1 MSLTKEASVAL
12 PSRPDPA
19 EKLIEGDA
27 VPWRINETAVVPST
41 KVADTLRGT
50 AIPCVPGDV
59 IPVDDIRS
67 RALHLTARCSHAMLR
82 ATDEQALL
90 AEICRLA
97 VEAGGYT
104 VAWAGTVHPERGGN
118 VIPTAWSSGAER
130 YIAQIRTGEFGP
142 TGCPAAE
149 AIREQRTII
158 YEGCDKNHLDPRE
171 TRNVPPFVRCI
182 ALPLICQGEC
192 IGGLAIC
199 GSTESRPNDNE
210 IILLEEMATDL
221 AFAIWMLRLRKEH
234 EEAKQRL
241 DHLTHHDQLTG
252 VWNRFH
258 LRSLF
263 PDLTRAATWADKQL
277 PMLLL
282 DIDNFRTINDAW
294 GHDCGDRLLVEAASR
309 LTQYVGD
316 QGIVCRHGGDEFA
329 VILHSLDAGLGLN
342 RFIKGMVAIFD
353 EPFDAENCP
362 VEVTA
367 SIGIACYPAHAET
380 LRNLTRAA
388 DAALQQIKESGKNGH
403 HVFNAS
409 MLSEAEAQ
417 RTLRAQLR
425 QAIRNEEFVLYYQP
439 KYDVQQKKIVSVEA
453 LIRWRHPERG
463 LVGPGSF
470 IPIAEKTGLIVPIGE
485 WVLKTAC
492 KQLAAWKHMGLPLQ
506 TVAVNV
512 SAVQLRRGNLPQ
524 TVSGALRGTGLRAT
538 NIELELTESMFLGE
552 TEPVFRALRGL
563 RALGVKLSLD
573 DFGTGYSSLSYL
585 KSLRIDRLKI
595 DQSFIRDIPGCSDAE
610 AIVKAIVQL
619 SRNLNLAVT
628 AEGVETLE
636 QRQVLE
642 QLECDEIQGY
652 LIGRPVPA
660 EELTSLLAPP
670 PAMRRG
676 P

>member
-12 PSRPDPA
+12 SSRSDPA
-19 EKLIEGDA
+19 EKLIEVDT
-27 VPWRINETAVVPST
+27 VLWRFGETSVALPT
-41 KVADTLRGT
+41 KVSDTSNEIN
-50 AIPCVPGDV
+50 APPGPSDV
-59 IPVDDIRS
+59 ILSDNSLS
-67 RALHLTARCSHAMLR
+67 RALHLTARCGQAMLR

-90 AEICRLA
+90 AEICRL
-97 VEAGGYT
+97 VVNVGGYAL
-104 VAWAGTVHPERGGN
+104 AWAGIVQPERGGS
-118 VIPTAWSSGAER
+118 VIPLAWSGSTER
-130 YIAQIRTGEFGP
+130 HIAWLQTDEFGP
-142 TGCPAAE
+142 SGCLATE
-149 AIREQRTII
+149 AIRERRTII
-158 YEGCDKNHLDPRE
+158 YESPERKQAIPRGA
-171 TRNVPPFVRCI
+171 RNTPLFGRRI
-182 ALPLICQGEC
+182 GLPLLFQDEC

-199 GSTESRPNDNE
+199 SSTESSPDDGQ
-210 IILLEEMATDL
+210 IKLLEEMTTDL
-221 AFAIWMLRLRKEH
+221 AYAIWMLRLRKEH
-234 EEAKQRL
+234 EAAKQRL
-241 DHLTHHDQLTG
+241 DHLAHHDQLTG

-263 PDLTRAATWADKQL
+263 PDLTKQAAWADKQL

-294 GHDCGDRLLVEAASR
+294 GHDSGDRLLVEAASR

-342 RFIKGMVAIFD
+342 RFIKGMIAIFD

-362 VEVTA
+362 IEITA
-367 SIGIACYPAHAET
+367 SIGVACYPAHAET

-388 DAALQQIKESGKNGH
+388 DAALQQVKESGKNGY
-403 HVFNAS
+403 HVFNSS

-453 LIRWRHPERG
+453 LIRWQHPERG

-492 KQLAAWKHMGLPLQ
+492 KQLAAWRQMGLPLQ

-524 TVSGALRGTGLRAT
+524 TVSGALQGTGLRAA
-538 NIELELTESMFLGE
+538 NVELELTESTFLGE
-552 TEPVFRALRGL
+552 AEPVFRALRGL

-660 EELTSLLAPP
+660 EELTNLLAPP
-670 PAMRRG
+670 PER
-676 P
+676 

>member
-1 MSLTKEASVAL
+1 MTRTGDSCDLDIASASDAIQPDHAL
-12 PSRPDPA
+12 
-19 EKLIEGDA
+19 
-27 VPWRINETAVVPST
+27 
-41 KVADTLRGT
+41 
-50 AIPCVPGDV
+50 
-59 IPVDDIRS
+59 S
-67 RALHLTARCSHAMLR
+67 RALRLTASCGHAMLR
-82 ATDEQALL
+82 AMDEQVLL
-90 AEICRLA
+90 IEICRL
-97 VEAGGYT
+97 VVDIGGY
-104 VAWAGTVHPERGGN
+104 AMACAGTVHLELTGS
-118 VIPTAWSSGAER
+118 VVATAWSDGAR
-130 YIAQIRTGEFGP
+130 ALVATVRTDEAGP
-142 TGCPAAE
+142 LTALMAK
-149 AIREQRTII
+149 AIREQRTVVH
-158 YEGCDKNHLDPRE
+158 EGYKDALIVGEVID
-171 TRNVPPFVRCI
+171 TPPCERCV
-182 ALPLICQGEC
+182 ALPLLCQGKC
-192 IGGLAIC
+192 IGALSIHSQ
-199 GSTESRPNDNE
+199 GSNRPEDTEV
-210 IILLEEMATDL
+210 ILLESMATDL
-221 AFAIWMLRLRKEH
+221 AFAISMLRARKEH
-234 EEAKQRL
+234 ETAKERL
-241 DHLTHHDQLTG
+241 DHLAHHDQLTG
-252 VWNRFH
+252 IWNRFH
-258 LRSLF
+258 LRSRF
-263 PDLTRAATWADKQL
+263 PELTKQAASADTQL

-294 GHDCGDRLLVEAASR
+294 GHDCGDRVLVEAASR

-342 RFIKGMVAIFD
+342 RFLKGMVAVFD

-367 SIGIACYPAHAET
+367 SIGVACYPAHAET

-388 DAALQQIKESGKNGH
+388 DAALQRVKESGKNGR
-403 HVFNAS
+403 HVFSSS

-425 QAIRNEEFVLYYQP
+425 QAIRNEEFILYYQP

-453 LIRWRHPERG
+453 LIRWQHPDRG
-463 LVGPGSF
+463 LIGPASF

-485 WVLKTAC
+485 WVLRTAC
-492 KQLAAWKHMGLPLQ
+492 KQLAAWKQMGLPLQ
-506 TVAVNV
+506 TVAVNI

-524 TVSGALRGTGLRAT
+524 TVSGALQGTGLRAT
-538 NIELELTESMFLGE
+538 NVELELTESTFLGE
-552 TEPVFRALRGL
+552 AEPVFRALRGL

-595 DQSFIRDIPGCSDAE
+595 DQSFIRDIPGSSDAE

-660 EELTSLLAPP
+660 EELTSLLAPLR
-670 PAMRRG
+670 AVRRG
-676 P
+676 PCGGTGDYSTENSFPMT

>member
-1 MSLTKEASVAL
+1 
-12 PSRPDPA
+12 
-19 EKLIEGDA
+19 
-27 VPWRINETAVVPST
+27 
-41 KVADTLRGT
+41 
-50 AIPCVPGDV
+50 
-59 IPVDDIRS
+59 
-67 RALHLTARCSHAMLR
+67 
-82 ATDEQALL
+82 
-90 AEICRLA
+90 
-97 VEAGGYT
+97 
-104 VAWAGTVHPERGGN
+104 
-118 VIPTAWSSGAER
+118 
-130 YIAQIRTGEFGP
+130 
-142 TGCPAAE
+142 
-149 AIREQRTII
+149 
-158 YEGCDKNHLDPRE
+158 
-171 TRNVPPFVRCI
+171 
-182 ALPLICQGEC
+182 
-192 IGGLAIC
+192 
-199 GSTESRPNDNE
+199 
-210 IILLEEMATDL
+210 
-221 AFAIWMLRLRKEH
+221 
-234 EEAKQRL
+234 
-241 DHLTHHDQLTG
+241 
-252 VWNRFH
+252 
-258 LRSLF
+258 
-263 PDLTRAATWADKQL
+263 
-277 PMLLL
+277 
-282 DIDNFRTINDAW
+282 
-294 GHDCGDRLLVEAASR
+294 
-309 LTQYVGD
+309 
-316 QGIVCRHGGDEFA
+316 
-329 VILHSLDAGLGLN
+329 
-342 RFIKGMVAIFD
+342 MVAIFD